1 MDLTKTITIDEPHA
15 QVKLKSVTTQKEKK
29 LRIETTTWGLTEEEL
44 GKTLQYEILQ
54 FINESIVTNTT
65 LIKTSYIS
73 MIISHIKA
81 KISSY
86 RQQDIL
92 KKKLLIDTFISFNE
106 VIKLLIDC
114 ELLCH
119 YCSCNVYILYPQVR
133 EKTQWS
139 LDRIN
144 NNIGHDTNNLVI
156 ACLDC
161 NLKRRRTNK
170 DAFMF
175 SKNLKIIKQS

>member
-1 MDLTKTITIDEPHA
+1 MELTKTIIIDEPQS
-15 QVKLKSVTTQKEKK
+15 QVKLKHVTTQKEKK
-29 LRIETTTWGLTEEEL
+29 MRIETTTWGLTEEEL
-44 GKTLQYEILQ
+44 GKTVQYEILQ
-54 FINESIVTNTT
+54 LINNSIITNTA

-86 RQQDIL
+86 RHQDIL
-92 KKKLLIDTFISFNE
+92 KKKLSIETFIDFNE
-106 VIKLLIDC
+106 VIKLLIDS

-119 YCSCNVYILYPQVR
+119 YCSCNIYILYPQVR

-144 NNIGHDTNNLVI
+144 NNIGHNKNNLVI

-175 SKNLKIIKQS
+175 NKNFTIVKHS